1 MHIVSTN
8 IDYNYLKMA
17 KNLFTLSKVYPF
29 LNIQVIGHSVLG
41 KKIYAIRLGYG
52 KKEVFYAGSFHA
64 NEWITSVLLMK
75 FIEDYC
81 TAYNN
86 NSQLFDFSIRDLFSS
101 TSIYIVP
108 MVNPDGVDLV
118 TNSLSSASSPYQ
130 NAKAIASKHPN
141 IPFPNRMES

>member
-1 MHIVSTN
+1 
-8 IDYNYLKMA
+8 
-17 KNLFTLSKVYPF
+17 
-29 LNIQVIGHSVLG
+29 
-41 KKIYAIRLGYG
+41 
-52 KKEVFYAGSFHA
+52 
-64 NEWITSVLLMK
+64 MK

-141 IPFPNRMES
+141 IPFPNRMESLH